1 MLFNTFVT
9 VAITGLAQLAASQ
22 SIDPSTVTDATK
34 DQWCTDQK
42 SACPL
47 ICLQLPGTSG
57 QPKANTC
64 DPTSLAYSCICSNGQ
79 QPNSSQYSQTIP
91 YYECTQSATN
101 CVNKCEQT
109 DTSCQSACRSDNP
122 CGAQHPIRLNTST
135 ISTMAA
141 TTTSGGG
148 VASSASNSAGN
159 TFTGFGGSST
169 ASSKSVAPARIQGL
183 ALGLGGK
190 YGLLVVLGGM
200 MGGFMFML

>member
-1 MLFNTFVT
+1 MT
-9 VAITGLAQLAASQ
+9 Q
-22 SIDPSTVTDATK
+22 
-34 DQWCTDQK
+34 
-42 SACPL
+42 
-47 ICLQLPGTSG
+47 
-57 QPKANTC
+57 
-64 DPTSLAYSCICSNGQ
+64 TSLAYSCICSNGQ

-91 YYECTQSATN
+91 YYECTQAATN

-122 CGAQHPIRLNTST
+122 CGAQNPVRVNTST

-141 TTTSGGG
+141 TATSSKSGASTAG
-148 VASSASNSAGN
+148 SSASN

-169 ASSKSVAPARIQGL
+169 AKSVGSARIQTL
-183 ALGLGGK
+183 ALGFGGK